1 MKVQASLLQNHSR
14 SQPSIAR
21 GELIAQLMAGSWRD
35 EQPLPAISA
44 EELEEIATPLM
55 RSGAGALAWWRIRD
69 CGLGDGRV
77 AEQFQQAYRLQ
88 SLQAAL
94 HERNLKRAIP
104 LLGNHAVEPVL
115 VKGWAIARYYPEPGL
130 RPYTDLDL
138 CVLPDQYANAC
149 DALKDPAIR
158 SCNIDL
164 HLGFDKFY
172 DLESNEIF
180 DRSQLVKLDD
190 LEVRVLSAEDHLRLL
205 CMHLL
210 RHGAVRPIWLYDIA
224 VLLEARADD
233 FDWERCL
240 GRSRQQADW
249 IACALG
255 LAHQL
260 LWADVEGTPVASRA
274 KKLPRWLAPAVLK
287 EWGTPLHSLGQVAAY
302 LKQPGRVIR
311 GLIEELPHHWP
322 NPIEA
327 TMTLK
332 GPFNELPRLPF
343 QVGHVFSRA
352 AAMLAQLSRPDRPG
366 SSQELIRD

>member
-1 MKVQASLLQNHSR
+1 MKVQASSLKHDSR
-14 SQPSIAR
+14 SQSSVAR
-21 GELIAQLMAGSWRD
+21 GELIAQLLAGSWRGG
-35 EQPLPAISA
+35 EPLPALSA
-44 EELEEIATPLM
+44 QELDSIARPLM
-55 RSGAGALAWWRIRD
+55 RSGAGALAWWRIRES
-69 CGLGDGRV
+69 CLRATAV

-88 SLQAAL
+88 SLQAML
-94 HERNLKRAIP
+94 HERNLKRVIP
-104 LLGNHAVEPVL
+104 LLGSHAVKPVL
-115 VKGWAIARYYPEPGL
+115 VKGWAIARHYPETGL

-138 CVLPDQYANAC
+138 CVLPDQYALASA
-149 DALKDPAIR
+149 ALKDPAAQ
-158 SCNIDL
+158 SCNVDL
-164 HLGFDKFY
+164 HRGFDKFY
-172 DLESNEIF
+172 DLQADDIF
-180 DRSQLVKLDD
+180 ERSQLVKLDD

-224 VLLEARADD
+224 VLLETRTDN
-233 FDWERCL
+233 FDWDRCL

-249 IACALG
+249 VACALG

-260 LWADVEGTPVASRA
+260 LRADVEGTPVARRA
-274 KKLPRWLAPAVLK
+274 KKLPRWLAPTVLK
-287 EWGTPLHSLGQVAAY
+287 EWGTPLHSLGQIAVY
-302 LKQPGRVIR
+302 LKHPVRVIR

-352 AAMLAQLSRPDRPG
+352 AAMLAQLSRTDRIG

>member
-1 MKVQASLLQNHSR
+1 M
-14 SQPSIAR
+14 
-21 GELIAQLMAGSWRD
+21 
-35 EQPLPAISA
+35 
-44 EELEEIATPLM
+44 
-55 RSGAGALAWWRIRD
+55 
-69 CGLGDGRV
+69 
-77 AEQFQQAYRLQ
+77 
-88 SLQAAL
+88 
-94 HERNLKRAIP
+94 KRALP
-104 LLGNHAVEPVL
+104 LLGSLGVEPVL
-115 VKGWAIARYYPEPGL
+115 VKGWAIARHYPEAGL

-149 DALKDPAIR
+149 AALKDPVIQ

-164 HLGFDKFY
+164 HLGFGKFY
-172 DLESNEIF
+172 DLQSGEIF
-180 DRSQLVKLDD
+180 ERSQLVKLDD

-224 VLLEARADD
+224 VLLEARTGD
-233 FDWERCL
+233 FDWDRCL

-260 LWADVEGTPVASRA
+260 LGADVEGTPIERRA
-274 KKLPRWLAPAVLK
+274 KKLPRWLAPTVLK
-287 EWGTPLHSLGQVAAY
+287 EWGTPLHSLGQVAVH
-302 LKQPGRVIR
+302 LKHPVRVIK
-311 GLIEELPHHWP
+311 ELPRHWP

-352 AAMLAQLSRPDRPG
+352 AAMLAQLSRVEWANPR
-366 SSQELIRD
+366 

>member
-1 MKVQASLLQNHSR
+1 MQASSLKQDSRLQS
-14 SQPSIAR
+14 SVGR
-21 GELIAQLMAGSWRD
+21 GELIAQLLATSWRV
-35 EQPLPAISA
+35 EQTSPVISA
-44 EELEEIATPLM
+44 QELDSIAIPLM
-55 RSGAGALAWWRIRD
+55 RSGAGALTWWRIRNT
-69 CGLGDGRV
+69 GLGDTAI
-77 AEQFQQAYRLQ
+77 AEQFRQAYRLQ

-104 LLGNHAVEPVL
+104 QLSSLGVEPVL
-115 VKGWAIARYYPEPGL
+115 VKGWAIARHYPESGL
-130 RPYTDLDL
+130 RPYQDLDL
-138 CVLPDQYANAC
+138 CVLPNQYANAC
-149 DALKDPAIR
+149 AALKDPAIL

-172 DLESNEIF
+172 DLQSEEIF
-180 DRSQLVKLDD
+180 ERAQSVKLDD
-190 LEVRVLSAEDHLRLL
+190 LEVRVLGAEDHLRLL

-224 VLLEARADD
+224 VLLEMRTGD
-233 FDWERCL
+233 FDWDRCL

-260 LWADVEGTPVASRA
+260 LRADVEGTPVARRA
-274 KKLPRWLAPAVLK
+274 KNLPGWLVPTVLR
-287 EWGTPLHSLGQVAAY
+287 EWGTPLHSPVQIAVY
-302 LKQPGRVIR
+302 LKRPGRAIK
-311 GLIEELPHHWP
+311 ELPHHWP

-327 TMTLK
+327 TMALK
-332 GPFNELPRLPF
+332 GSFNELPRLPF

-352 AAMLAQLSRPDRPG
+352 VAMLAQLSRIDRAR